1 MNTLWRVPAFAWLAF
16 SSSAWAQCSL
26 VLGAGHST
34 VTGINTARYEGRLFA
49 ESSISGAYYA
59 DGTSHTTRFGITCPM
74 SRSFEVSLD
83 YREGF
88 RAFVASDGTLRL
100 DDVQANFA
108 VKRFAEVRGYGLSVL
123 GKYPVTEQLS
133 VTGRVGALVGVGFV
147 GLSSGNISLAE
158 KKRGYLPLM
167 AVGLRYDGGRN
178 WYLQY
183 EESRYTDGSRF
194 RERYLGIGYRF

>member
-1 MNTLWRVPAFAWLAF
+1 MTLLRISVLALF
-16 SSSAWAQCSL
+16 VLSSSAWAQCAL
-26 VLGAGHST
+26 ILGAGQST

-59 DGTSHTTRFGITCPM
+59 DGTSHTTRFGISCPIN
-74 SRSFEVSLD
+74 RTFEASLD

-88 RAFVASDGTLRL
+88 RAFVASDGTLRV
-100 DDVQANFA
+100 DDVQAKFA

-194 RERYLGIGYRF
+194 RERYFGIGYRF

>member
-1 MNTLWRVPAFAWLAF
+1 VAQIKAQIERAD
-16 SSSAWAQCSL
+16 SSYDKDKL
-26 VLGAGHST
+26 KE
-34 VTGINTARYEGRLFA
+34 R
-49 ESSISGAYYA
+49 
-59 DGTSHTTRFGITCPM
+59 
-74 SRSFEVSLD
+74 
-83 YREGF
+83 
-88 RAFVASDGTLRL
+88 
-100 DDVQANFA
+100 
-108 VKRFAEVRGYGLSVL
+108 L
-123 GKYPVTEQLS
+123 GKLA
-133 VTGRVGALVGVGFV
+133 GGVAVIKV

>member
-1 MNTLWRVPAFAWLAF
+1 MVALLRLLMLAF
-16 SSSAWAQCSL
+16 LALSSGAWAQCAL
-26 VLGAGHST
+26 ILGAGQST

-59 DGTSHTTRFGITCPM
+59 DGTSHTTRFGVSCPIN
-74 SRSFEVSLD
+74 RTFEASLD

-88 RAFVASDGTLRL
+88 RAFVASDGTWRV
-100 DDVQANFA
+100 DDVQAKFA

-194 RERYLGIGYRF
+194 RERYFGIGYRF